1 MPICLWP
8 GTQIVIRL
16 EQRKLATASL
26 LFQFLMGLFASV
38 FGMSFFSSVFQFLGW
53 INLVLHS
60 LRKRLQMDSKK
71 DLIKNGLV
79 FGFFLAIW
87 LFSINFI
94 SEWIKT
100 CKIFWNL
107 FWFWWHQ
114 VFLITTLA
122 DTLVCSLN
130 VLVLLSSGILQYR
143 LIS

>member
-1 MPICLWP
+1 MPTCLWH
-8 GTQIVIRL
+8 GTQILIRL
-16 EQRKLATASL
+16 ERRKLATASL
-26 LFQFLMGLFASV
+26 LFHFFMGLFASV

-53 INLVLHS
+53 ITLVLHF
-60 LRKRLQMDSKK
+60 LRNRLQMDSKK

-79 FGFFLAIW
+79 FGFFLGIW

-107 FWFWWHQ
+107 FSFWWHQ